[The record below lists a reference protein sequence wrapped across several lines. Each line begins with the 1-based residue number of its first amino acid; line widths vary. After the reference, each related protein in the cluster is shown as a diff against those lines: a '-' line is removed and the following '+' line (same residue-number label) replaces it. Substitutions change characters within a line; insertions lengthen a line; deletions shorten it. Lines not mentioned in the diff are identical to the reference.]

1 MAYES
6 VVLADS
12 PSAFWPC
19 QDASGGLVDDAGSRD
34 ASETGSGHS
43 YGLSGPGGY
52 LSVGLSGNSLSG
64 WQRAD
69 ENLWS
74 STAFSVEAWVYWP
87 SLSSSQQFVAAK
99 ATTTANHEWSMSL
112 YNAGGA
118 PYATGRVATNAD
130 VGWLDVQGA
139 VTSGRHCGWHHVVM
153 TLGATPPTLKMYV
166 DGVNTQTDSVTSGS
180 RASNSAGLFGIGF
193 RHNLPNGYAGN
204 DWAFDGQLTMV
215 AFYDFALTSGQV
227 ADHYAAMPGCHNA
240 GWSVGF
246 LKF

>member
-19 QDASGGLVDDAGSRD
+19 QDTSGGLTDDAGSRD

-43 YGLSGPGGY
+43 YGLPGPGGF
-52 LSVGLSGNSLSG
+52 LSVGLTGQSLSG

-69 ENLWS
+69 EDLWS
-74 STAFSVEAWVYWP
+74 STALSIEAWVYWP
-87 SLSSSQQFVAAK
+87 APSSAQQFFAAK
-99 ATTTANHEWSMSL
+99 ATTSASHEWGTSL
-112 YNAGGA
+112 HNTGGA
-118 PYATGRVATNAD
+118 PNVIGRIATTAD
-130 VGWLDVQGA
+130 TGWLDVEGA
-139 VTSGRHCGWHHVVM
+139 ATSDRHCGWHHVVM
-153 TLGATPPTLKMYV
+153 TLDSTPTLKMYV
-166 DGVNTQTDSVTSGS
+166 DGVNTQTDSVTSGT

-193 RHNLPNGYAGN
+193 RHNLPNGYAGGN
-204 DWAFDGQLTMV
+204 WAFDGQLTMV
-215 AFYDFALTSGQV
+215 AFYNFALTSGQV
-227 ADHYAAMPGCHNA
+227 ADHYGAMPGCHTG